1 LNKLPELFANNR
13 RWAAA
18 TEQRHPGFFGELS
31 AQQSPRFLWIGCSD
45 SRVPANEIVGL
56 APGELFVHRNV
67 ANLVFHNDFSCLS
80 VLQYAIDVLR
90 IEHVIVCGHYGCG
103 GVMAAYQKRELGLVD
118 NWLLPIRDIAKS
130 YGGQLEQL
138 ASDEERAD
146 RLCELN
152 VLTQARRVCRTT
164 IVQQAWE
171 RGHPLTVHAWVY
183 RLNDGLLRHLGFCA
197 TDLAGAEAD
206 FERTTAG
213 GAILPLAGAGAGRDT
228 QP

>member
-1 LNKLPELFANNR
+1 LDTLPQLFDNNR

-18 TEQRHPGFFGELS
+18 TERRHPGFFGELS
-31 AQQSPRFLWIGCSD
+31 AQQSPRYLWIGCSD

-80 VLQYAIDVLR
+80 VLQYAIDVLG
-90 IEHVIVCGHYGCG
+90 IQHVIVCGHYGCG
-103 GVMAAYQKRELGLVD
+103 GVTAAYEQRPLGLVNND
-118 NWLLPIRDIAKS
+118 LARLYAV
-130 YGGQLEQL
+130 QL
-138 ASDEERAD
+138 AALPTHAERAD

-152 VLTQARRVCRTT
+152 VLFQARRVCRTT

-183 RLNDGLLRHLGFCA
+183 RLDDGLLRDLGFCVSEP
-197 TDLAGAEAD
+197 AGADVE
-206 FERTTAG
+206 FERN
-213 GAILPLAGAGAGRDT
+213 AGASTIVRVDQAART
-228 QP
+228 